1 MVLSCQLAACS
12 KLRQPE
18 GDEMAVASVLCEE
31 EAVVLPWL
39 DRKLVQDVQA
49 DLTVWLP
56 LPQKKVRILT

>member
-1 MVLSCQLAACS
+1 
-12 KLRQPE
+12 
-18 GDEMAVASVLCEE
+18 MAVASVLCEE

-56 LPQKKVRILT
+56 LP